1 MLSCRTTKLFQ
12 PNLVSNFPLSRIV
25 SILEGVRLVLSIWYY
40 VCVMTVGEHLSRSP
54 GPDTSLLNS
63 DVMSKSSP
71 TNWRQGDKGG
81 VFIPDLVSD

>member
-12 PNLVSNFPLSRIV
+12 PNLVSNFPLSRII

-40 VCVMTVGEHLSRSP
+40 VCVMTVGGHLSRSP
-54 GPDTSLLNS
+54 GRDTSLLNS
-63 DVMSKSSP
+63 DVMSNSP
-71 TNWRQGDKGG
+71 INWRQGDKGG